1 MTLHAQIDRL
11 DNVTDE
17 GTKQLIV
24 FIFFFCYIYRA
35 APFCNSRGS
44 YTLYTIYSLVC
55 WIVLF
60 WRYYT
65 DQKKKKN
72 REEKEAAAAAPS
84 KNNSL
89 T

>member
-24 FIFFFCYIYRA
+24 FIFFFVTYTERRHFAIAAGVTHYILSIHLCVGLFY
-35 APFCNSRGS
+35 FGV
-44 YTLYTIYSLVC
+44 TIQ
-55 WIVLF
+55 
-60 WRYYT
+60 T
-65 DQKKKKN
+65 KKKKKN